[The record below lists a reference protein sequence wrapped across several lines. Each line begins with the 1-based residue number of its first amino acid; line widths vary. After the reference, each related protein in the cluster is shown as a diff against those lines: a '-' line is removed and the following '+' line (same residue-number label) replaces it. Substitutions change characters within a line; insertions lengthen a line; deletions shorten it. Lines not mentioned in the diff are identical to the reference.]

1 MGIQRATELIEL
13 AIQDGAFPG
22 AVFAVSLNGAIETRA
37 VGHVTYCPDSAP
49 MTPDLYFDLASV
61 SKVVA
66 TTTCAMHLVEGGK
79 FELDQPVA
87 NYVPEFAQAGKDR
100 ITVRNLLVHDSG
112 LIAFRPY
119 HQSHTEAAS
128 VRAAIWAESL
138 TYPTGT
144 KMVYSD
150 LNMIALQE
158 IIERTSGVSLD
169 RLFAQ
174 LMSRVRIEDLHYRQG
189 ASAGQ
194 DLSRYV
200 PTERAE
206 DWRRKLREQRGT
218 FRRVSYGSANETG
231 EFIQGEVHDPTA
243 TVLGGVAG
251 HAGLFGSIG
260 GLGRFI
266 VALLLGEIVSPQTV
280 KTWTARQSNL
290 SSRAL
295 GWDTKSPEGSSA
307 GTLMGPRS
315 FGHTGYTGTSVW
327 IDPDTGNWAVLLTNR
342 VHPTAQNTKIIPFRS
357 KFHDALWASD

>member
-1 MGIQRATELIEL
+1 MGIQLATELVKQ
-13 AIQDGAFPG
+13 AIKDGAFPG
-22 AVFAVSLNGAIETRA
+22 AVFAVCQDGLVETRT

-49 MTPDLYFDLASV
+49 MTPDLFFDLASV
-61 SKVVA
+61 SKVVS
-66 TTTCAMHLVEGGK
+66 TTTCAMHLVEEGRFG
-79 FELDQPVA
+79 LDDPVA
-87 NYVPEFAQAGKDR
+87 KFVPEFAQAGKDR

-119 HQSHTEAAS
+119 HQSHTEAAT
-128 VRAAIWAESL
+128 VRKAIWAEPL
-138 TYPTGT
+138 LYPTGT

-150 LNMIALQE
+150 LNMIVLQE

-169 RLFAQ
+169 QLFAR
-174 LMSRVRIEDLHYRQG
+174 LMARVRVEDLHYRHG
-189 ASAGQ
+189 ATEGE

-206 DWRRKLREQRGT
+206 DWRKNLRERRGT
-218 FRRVSYGSANETG
+218 FRRPNYGAANTAG

-251 HAGLFGSIG
+251 HAGLFGSIS
-260 GLGRFI
+260 GLTRFI
-266 VALLLGEIVSPQTV
+266 EALLAGEIVSKETV
-280 KTWTARQSNL
+280 LEWTRRQSNL

-327 IDPDTGNWAVLLTNR
+327 IDPDTRNWAVLLTNR

-357 KFHDALWASD
+357 KFHDALWAND

>member
-1 MGIQRATELIEL
+1 MGIQLATELVKQ
-13 AIQDGAFPG
+13 AIKDGAFPG
-22 AVFAVSLNGAIETRA
+22 AVFAVCQDGSVETRT

-49 MTPDLYFDLASV
+49 MTPDLFFDLASV
-61 SKVVA
+61 SKVVS
-66 TTTCAMHLVEGGK
+66 TTTCAMHLVEEGK
-79 FELDQPVA
+79 FEPDDPVA
-87 NYVPEFAQAGKDR
+87 KFVPEFAQAGKDR

-119 HQSHTEAAS
+119 HQSHTEAAT
-128 VRAAIWAESL
+128 VREAIWAEPL
-138 TYPTGT
+138 IYPTGT

-150 LNMIALQE
+150 LNMITLQE
-158 IIERTSGVSLD
+158 IIERTSGVSLAQ
-169 RLFAQ
+169 LFAR
-174 LMSRVRIEDLHYRQG
+174 LMARVRVEDLHYRQG
-189 ASAGQ
+189 ATEGE

-206 DWRRKLREQRGT
+206 DWRKNLRERRGT
-218 FRRVSYGSANETG
+218 FRRPIYGPANAAG

-260 GLGRFI
+260 GLTRFI
-266 VALLLGEIVSPQTV
+266 EALLAGDIVSKETV
-280 KTWTARQSNL
+280 LEWTRRQSNL

-327 IDPDTGNWAVLLTNR
+327 IDPDTRNWAVLLTNR

-357 KFHDALWASD
+357 KFHDALWAND

>member
-1 MGIQRATELIEL
+1 MGIQRATELIKL
-13 AIQDGAFPG
+13 ATKDGAFPG
-22 AVFAVSLNGAIETRA
+22 AVFAVSMNGAIETRA

-49 MTPDLYFDLASV
+49 MTPDLFFDLASV
-61 SKVVA
+61 SKVVS
-66 TTTCAMHLVEGGK
+66 TTTCAMHLAEVGK
-79 FELDQPVA
+79 FELDQPVTK
-87 NYVPEFAQAGKDR
+87 YVPEFGQAGKEK

-119 HQSHTEAAS
+119 HLSHTEPAT
-128 VRAAIWAESL
+128 VRAAIWSEPL
-138 TYPTGT
+138 TYPTGS

-158 IIERTSGVSLD
+158 IIERTSETALD
-169 RLFAQ
+169 QLFAQ
-174 LMSRVRIEDLHYRQG
+174 IMARVRVEGLHYRQG
-189 ASAGQ
+189 ALERE

-218 FRRVSYGSANETG
+218 FRRASYGPANETG

-266 VALLLGEIVSPQTV
+266 VALLSGEIVSTQTV
-280 KTWTARQSNL
+280 QTWTARQSNL

-357 KFHDALWASD
+357 KFHDALWARD